1 MFSYRKEL
9 LLVYK
14 TYRVKLLPN
23 NKQQSRFFEY
33 AGAARYVYNWV
44 LDREKEQYEID
55 KIFIS
60 AISLQREYTQL
71 KQQEDKKWLQDINR
85 PVAKQAIKDAC
96 GAYEKFF
103 KGKSKY
109 PKKKTKKRTIPS
121 FYQDTAKI
129 EITDTHVKIALV
141 TGKGKAKSKHAQKI
155 CQVKLA
161 RKGYIP
167 FGDDIKYYNPK
178 VKYDGMNWWLTV
190 GVKVQESANKPT
202 NVGIGIDLGIKNLA
216 ICSDG
221 YTYQNI
227 NKTETVRKLEKR
239 KKRIQR
245 SLSRKY
251 EMNKVGNKYV
261 KTNNIKRQEKQLLK
275 LNHRLSNIRYN
286 YLHQVTTDII
296 KREPSFIVLED
307 LNVRGM
313 MKNKHLARSLQEQG
327 FSIFRH
333 MIKYKAERNNI
344 KVVIADRYYP
354 SSKLCNCCGYKKV
367 DLKLKDRIFECPNC
381 GYENDRDLNA
391 ALNLR
396 DYK

>member
-1 MFSYRKEL
+1 M
-9 LLVYK
+9 YK

-44 LDREKEQYEID
+44 LDIEKEQYELNQ
-55 KIFIS
+55 KF
-60 AISLQREYTQL
+60 LNNFKLKKEFTQL

-85 PVAKQAIKDAC
+85 PVIDQAIRDAC
-96 GAYEKFF
+96 DAYEKFF

-109 PKKKTKKRTIPS
+109 PKKKTKKRTILS
-121 FYQDTAKI
+121 FYQDTDKI
-129 EITDTHVKIALV
+129 KITDAHVKLALV
-141 TGKGKAKSKHAQKI
+141 TGTGKAKSKHAQKI
-155 CQVKLA
+155 CKVKLA
-161 RKGYIP
+161 EKNYIP
-167 FGDDIKYYNPK
+167 FGADIKYYNPK

-190 GVKVQESANKPT
+190 GVEIAESTKIPT
-202 NVGIGIDLGIKNLA
+202 NIGIGIDLGIKDLV

-221 YTYQNI
+221 NTYKNI
-227 NKTETVRKLEKR
+227 NKTETVRKLEK
-239 KKRIQR
+239 KKRRLQR
-245 SLSRKY
+245 SISRKY
-251 EMNKVGNKYV
+251 EMNRVGNKYV
-261 KTNNIKRQEKQLLK
+261 KTNNIKKQEKQLLK
-275 LNHRLSNIRYN
+275 VNHRLSNIRHN

-307 LNVRGM
+307 LNVKGM
-313 MKNKHLARSLQEQG
+313 MKNRHLAKAIQDQG
-327 FSIFRH
+327 FNTFRR

-344 KVVIADRYYP
+344 EVVIADRYYP

-367 DLKLKDRIFECPNC
+367 DLKLKDRIFECPRC
-381 GYENDRDLNA
+381 GYKEDRDLNA